1 MKKSVGRDNLNF
13 STDMIRPADYIHPE
27 DEAARRN
34 MEAIPGFAAAMK
46 LMMRYYD
53 EQITHGMNMANKI
66 RLSPTQLLDIYEKLP
81 PVCQR
86 LSIREPEFYLEMNP
100 FPNAYAMGET
110 RTMIT
115 VTSGLMEYL
124 TGEEVTSV
132 IAHECGHIA
141 CHHML
146 YHTLA
151 LTLLQKINDLGILG
165 TAIMPV
171 YWALQY
177 WSRRSELSA
186 DRAGAVALGSIEK
199 IVEVQ
204 IRLAGGPQSITKDV
218 NIDEF
223 VKQADYYD
231 TLQENKWDKLL
242 QNYAILNASHPF
254 TAIRVREIL
263 RWGRTEQCRRILENV
278 HLSEQGLACPA
289 CNKRIDDSWGF
300 CKYCGCKLK

>member
-1 MKKSVGRDNLNF
+1 
-13 STDMIRPADYIHPE
+13 MIRPADYIHPE

-66 RLSPTQLLDIYEKLP
+66 RLSPTQLPDIYGKLP
-81 PVCQR
+81 PICER
-86 LSIREPEFYLEMNP
+86 LSIAEPEFYLEMNP

-115 VTSGLMEYL
+115 VTSGLLEYL
-124 TGEEVTSV
+124 TDEEVSSV

-165 TAIMPV
+165 AAVMPV

-204 IRLAGGPQSITKDV
+204 IRLAGGPKSITKNV
-218 NIDEF
+218 NIAEF

-231 TLQENKWDKLL
+231 SLQENKWDKLL
-242 QNYAILNASHPF
+242 QNYAILNSSHPF

-263 RWGRTEQCRRILENV
+263 RWGETEQCRRILER
-278 HLSEQGLACPA
+278 LSLEAEGLLCPA
-289 CNKRIDDSWGF
+289 CGKEVAGEWCY
-300 CKYCGCKLK
+300 CKYCGHKLKQEIG